1 MITQANIWS
10 QLKDLANNLVLNLV
24 GTGRPVNGT
33 TGANLAGPGSI
44 YTNLTTA
51 NVHLN
56 TGTFA
61 SPVWELISGIKFAK
75 ATYDFAVDGGATTL
89 ITPAAGVNY
98 IIPSGSIIIGGVI
111 DILTTFTSGGSAT
124 ISVGLSAGAS
134 GAAALKAAT
143 AVASWTAGLM
153 AIIPLF
159 TAATM
164 IKMTANGTVTLTVA
178 VAALTAGK
186 ADIKLLYI

>member
-33 TGANLAGPGSI
+33 TGANLAGSGST
-44 YTNLTTA
+44 YTNLSTG

-61 SPVWELISGIKFAK
+61 SPVWELVTGLKVAK
-75 ATYDFAVDGGATTL
+75 ATYDFAVDGGAVST

-98 IIPSGSIIIGGVI
+98 IVPSGSTIIGGVI

-124 ISVGLSAGAS
+124 ISVGLSAGTS
-134 GAAALKAAT
+134 GGVAAFKAAT
-143 AVASWTAGLM
+143 AVATWTAGLM
-153 AIIPLF
+153 AIVPLF

-164 IKMTANGTVTLTVA
+164 VKTTAAGSVTFTIA
-178 VAALTAGK
+178 
-186 ADIKLLYI
+186 